1 MGDSAR
7 QGSILVW
14 MREFRMAQRI
24 CRAFQQDGAPAVW
37 AASLPEAIAAVDR
50 DFPVAVA
57 CTLLGHSPSLID
69 LETLV
74 AYQVLGH
81 PFVTLP
87 PLPVWAL
94 TADAGAYAREI
105 EALGLPVHL
114 IPLELGPGEVL
125 GRMGPM
131 LHEAQV
137 GDLTSN
143 RAGEVLLLMERPEEG
158 GYLARYFSARGLDV
172 RVAQDPPEALA
183 RLQRRTPAVLVCEDF
198 TLRQEAGSALWGWLD
213 RAGRT
218 PPIILITSDPEWLTH
233 VSLRAIPRNVITIL
247 TRPIQARALGAALRR
262 LLRSAPAQAAPAASV
277 RTAVQ

>member
-1 MGDSAR
+1 
-7 QGSILVW
+7 

-24 CRAFQQDGAPAVW
+24 CRAFQQEGARAVW
-37 AASLPEAIAAVDR
+37 AASLPEAIAAMDR

-57 CTLLGHSPSLID
+57 CTLLGHGPSLID

-87 PLPVWAL
+87 PLPIWAL
-94 TADAGAYAREI
+94 TPDAGAYAREI
-105 EALGLPVHL
+105 EVLDLPVHL
-114 IPLELGPGEVL
+114 VPLELGPGEVL
-125 GRMGPM
+125 GRMSPI
-131 LHEAQV
+131 LHEAQAAC
-137 GDLTSN
+137 LTS

-158 GYLARYFSARGLDV
+158 RYLARYFSARGLEMH
-172 RVAQDPPEALA
+172 VAQDPPEVLA
-183 RLQRRTPAVLVCEDF
+183 RLQQRTPAVLVCEDF
-198 TLRQEAGSALWGWLD
+198 TLRQEAGSALWGWLA

-233 VSLRAIPRNVITIL
+233 VSLRAIPRNVISIL

-262 LLRSAPAQAAPAASV
+262 LLRAAPALEPAAPAAPA
-277 RTAVQ
+277 RATVQ